1 MRTNI
6 VLDDK
11 LVADAMRLA
20 RVRSKREVV
29 DLALRE
35 MVLRR
40 RRRNVL
46 DLVDQELIAPDYDVR
61 KVRAGMGRNPRAAH
75 GTR

>member
-1 MRTNI
+1 MEVYMRTNI

-11 LVADAMRLA
+11 LVAEAMKLTQTKT
-20 RVRSKREVV
+20 KREVV

-35 MVLRR
+35 IVALRKR
-40 RRRNVL
+40 KNVL
-46 DLVDQELIAPDYDVR
+46 DLVGQDLIAPDYDVR
-61 KVRAGMGRNPRAAH
+61 VTRAKMGR

>member
-6 VLDDK
+6 VLNDR
-11 LVADAMRLA
+11 LVADAMRLTGA
-20 RVRSKREVV
+20 KTKREVV
-29 DLALRE
+29 ELALRQV
-35 MVLRR
+35 VLGR

-46 DLVDQELIAPDYDVR
+46 DLAGRGLIAPDYDVR
-61 KVRAGMGRNPRAAH
+61 KVRARMDRAGRH